1 MRLVMVDEPS
11 PFATLEVWER
21 HLADL
26 KALPID
32 TVLRPEMI
40 MSAEKMITRK
50 RRQQW
55 H

>member
-1 MRLVMVDEPS
+1 MIDEPS
-11 PFATLEVWER
+11 PFAPLEAWER

-40 MSAEKMITRK
+40 ELAEKMIARK
-50 RRQQW
+50 REQLER
-55 H
+55 